1 MVSVT
6 DADGNVITN
15 MCDSFGNLIKQMNES
30 TKDVATYAYIG
41 GRYLAASSDAL
52 GNTATMTYDSMGNI
66 ATLTNPNGGVTSYT
80 YDLNSNL
87 TEERIGEDYHIG
99 YTYNAQNLVASKTNS
114 RNQGTV
120 YVYDAVGRIIRQTDE
135 EGVIEYSYDANGNV
149 LTVTETK
156 GENVFTITRTYDGLN
171 RVTSYEDGK
180 GKRIGY
186 VYDKVGNLTD
196 VIYPNGKKVTYVY
209 DKNGSIKKLTDWDKR
224 ITTYD
229 YDVNGRLIKTTRPN
243 GTVETRAYD
252 KMGRL
257 TLILDKAGGTE
268 VNHQE
273 YCYDAAGNITETKSL
288 GNKTLE
294 HSDVSD
300 VKMTYDKN
308 NRLITYNGKDVEY
321 DKDGNMVYGPLQ
333 GKMVSFLYDCRNR
346 LVQAGDTTYEYDAEN
361 NRIAEINGSRR
372 IEYVI
377 NTQPELGQILQ
388 SISIMGNR
396 KEETYYYY
404 GNGLTAQDNGTDYL
418 TYHFNNVGS
427 TMAVTDEKGNIAGAY
442 EYSPYGQ
449 ILHKEGNANI
459 TFLYNGQYG
468 VATDENGLYY
478 MRARYYNVDIK
489 RFINQDVLTG
499 TLERISSL
507 NRYAYVEGNPINYL
521 DPFGLEA
528 YDTTVLHEVAM
539 IAGLISFVA
548 SKICPKIAIIIAAA
562 ANGFDIGLYLYD
574 SFYDIKQGEMDEFAK
589 NLKGIAIDLIG
600 IVTAG
605 VTNGYFKAAESA
617 ANYKGIM
624 YGYEQQLSM
633 LYDKWQYADNAV
645 SNGTVALQVLS
656 KFYLF
661 LKEKVMGNDK
671 KNEKTL

>member
-1 MVSVT
+1 M
-6 DADGNVITN
+6 
-15 MCDSFGNLIKQMNES
+15 
-30 TKDVATYAYIG
+30 
-41 GRYLAASSDAL
+41 
-52 GNTATMTYDSMGNI
+52 
-66 ATLTNPNGGVTSYT
+66 
-80 YDLNSNL
+80 
-87 TEERIGEDYHIG
+87 
-99 YTYNAQNLVASKTNS
+99 
-114 RNQGTV
+114 

-196 VIYPNGKKVTYVY
+196 VIYPNGKKVTYAY
-209 DKNGSIKKLTDWDKR
+209 DKNGSIKKLTDWDER

-229 YDVNGRLIKTTRPN
+229 YDVNGRLVKTTRPN

-361 NRIAEINGSRR
+361 NRIAEITGNKRT
-372 IEYVI
+372 EYVI
-377 NTQPELGQILQ
+377 NTQPELSQILQ
-388 SISIMGNR
+388 SISMMDNQR
-396 KEETYYYY
+396 EEIYYYY

-427 TMAVTDEKGNIAGAY
+427 TMAVTDEKGNIAETY

-489 RFINQDVLTG
+489 RFVNQDVLTG

-521 DPFGLEA
+521 DPFGLAKSIYDEWHDVVNVLLDALTAVNTALMILKVIPVVREA
-528 YDTTVLHEVAM
+528 CKKTIDKLKDIPTLTVLFFDL
-539 IAGLISFVA
+539 GLEIGKAYEGLMECDYKKIDDSYEMMGETIS
-548 SKICPKIAIIIAAA
+548 
-562 ANGFDIGLYLYD
+562 NIGLTISTSAL
-574 SFYDIKQGEMDEFAK
+574 GEM
-589 NLKGIAIDLIG
+589 L
-600 IVTAG
+600 
-605 VTNGYFKAAESA
+605 
-617 ANYKGIM
+617 
-624 YGYEQQLSM
+624 
-633 LYDKWQYADNAV
+633 
-645 SNGTVALQVLS
+645 GTDV
-656 KFYLF
+656 F
-661 LKEKVMGNDK
+661 EKLVNIIETIEMAYRRFGTWRK
-671 KNEKTL
+671 SL

>member
-1 MVSVT
+1 M
-6 DADGNVITN
+6 
-15 MCDSFGNLIKQMNES
+15 
-30 TKDVATYAYIG
+30 Y
-41 GRYLAASSDAL
+41 DAL
-52 GNTATMTYDSMGNI
+52 
-66 ATLTNPNGGVTSYT
+66 
-80 YDLNSNL
+80 
-87 TEERIGEDYHIG
+87 
-99 YTYNAQNLVASKTNS
+99 
-114 RNQGTV
+114 
-120 YVYDAVGRIIRQTDE
+120 GRIIRQTDE
-135 EGVIEYSYDANGNV
+135 AGVIEYSYDANGNV

-209 DKNGSIKKLTDWDKR
+209 DKNGSIKKLTDWDER

-308 NRLITYNGKDVEY
+308 KRLITYNGKDVEY

-427 TMAVTDEKGNIAGAY
+427 TMAVTDEKGNIAGTY

-521 DPFGLEA
+521 DPFGLA
-528 YDTTVLHEVAM
+528 IDTLLNV
-539 IAGLISFVA
+539 I
-548 SKICPKIAIIIAAA
+548 
-562 ANGFDIGLYLYD
+562 
-574 SFYDIKQGEMDEFAK
+574 
-589 NLKGIAIDLIG
+589 GIAST
-600 IVTAG
+600 IVSCLRLFEFIAPG
-605 VTNGYFKAAESA
+605 VLPVVDTILTFTT
-617 ANYKGIM
+617 ITLDIVQCIR
-624 YGYEQQLSM
+624 YGGDT
-633 LYDKWQYADNAV
+633 DKLKELFRDCV
-645 SNGTVALQVLS
+645 SNYYNKVCSVANRILGKIKNMKAFEKASIRLMSYVDSIGTMLEDGLDKIINVFVNLS
-656 KFYLF
+656 
-661 LKEKVMGNDK
+661 DK
-671 KNEKTL
+671 KYGEI